1 MVDDWLSDTG
11 TVRPNFTRTGLRFFR
26 RKLLRLPYIRMIFPP
41 PVTRKREAAPL
52 CVLIFG
58 TSSSLLP
65 RRPSRYRRFALR
77 FNRFRRFSRV
87 SGFGRLSGGFL
98 GRRG

>member
-1 MVDDWLSDTG
+1 MVRDWEAETG

-52 CVLIFG
+52 WVLIFG
-58 TSSSLLP
+58 T
-65 RRPSRYRRFALR
+65 
-77 FNRFRRFSRV
+77 
-87 SGFGRLSGGFL
+87 G
-98 GRRG
+98 

>member
-1 MVDDWLSDTG
+1 MVRDCDAETG

-58 TSSSLLP
+58 T
-65 RRPSRYRRFALR
+65 R
-77 FNRFRRFSRV
+77 
-87 SGFGRLSGGFL
+87 
-98 GRRG
+98 